1 MLARLRVD
9 TVRHEVMRD
18 SKDVRLTPTESRLL
32 HLLAANAND
41 ICTLD
46 QIVAHVWGFG
56 ESGDT
61 YLVKAHIRHL
71 REKIEPVPG
80 KPKFIVTSPGVGYM
94 LKRHV
99 VEGSPSAEE
108 AQIHEERQITVASS
122 APVNPVHGAGHPRI
136 CAVETADRASSEYG
150 CEVPHTY
157 FLCVWGTV
165 FIPRAHSG
173 TSHISYSA
181 C

>member
-1 MLARLRVD
+1 LLAHLRALSRRVRETLVRNPSTIIDVGPLRVD
-9 TVRHEVMRD
+9 TVRHEVTRD
-18 SKDVRLTPTESRLL
+18 GKIIRLTPTESRLL

-46 QIVAHVWGFG
+46 QIVSHVWGFG

-94 LKRHV
+94 LKRHA
-99 VEGSPSAEE
+99 VEGSAVIEETHIPEAMQPISKAPEAKPS
-108 AQIHEERQITVASS
+108 IRPST
-122 APVNPVHGAGHPRI
+122 GRI
-136 CAVETADRASSEYG
+136 IPG
-150 CEVPHTY
+150 FVP
-157 FLCVWGTV
+157 
-165 FIPRAHSG
+165 
-173 TSHISYSA
+173 
-181 C
+181 